1 MSWVMVGVAVV
12 GGATKLIMANKAKKE
27 REAEQKRAN
36 EELAKMRSKYEKLDT
51 SNPYANLENRFA
63 ENVYEDLTVNQ
74 QQAQFMAQQGQQ
86 QRANIMQR
94 LQGAAG
100 ASGIAGLAQTMAN
113 QGQLQTQQASASI
126 GLQEARNQQLTA
138 QGQLRVQ
145 AGEAAIDAKKAYG
158 EVLSREWEQSK
169 IATMFGMAQQ
179 EKASADAARQRA
191 MDMQMS
197 AIGDIAGGVTR
208 GLGAGGAFG
217 KEAQENIY
225 GSVGDLTK

>member
-12 GGATKLIMANKAKKE
+12 GGAAKLIMAGKAKKE

-36 EELAKMRSKYEKLDT
+36 EELAKMRARYEKLDT

-113 QGQLQTQQASASI
+113 QGQLQTQQSAASI

-145 AGEAAIDAKKAYG
+145 AGEAAVDAKKGYG

-169 IATMFGMAQQ
+169 VATMFGMAQQ

-191 MDMQMS
+191 LDAQMS
-197 AIGDIAGGVTR
+197 AIGDIAGGV
-208 GLGAGGAFG
+208 LGGAVTG
-217 KEAQENIY
+217 AENKATP
-225 GSVGDLTK
+225 GGTFWKAGPQ